1 MNKAT
6 LLAEIMQLTAK
17 ERRDL
22 VEDLLAAVEEDED
35 FALTPE
41 QMTEIDRRIAEHK
54 RDPGSAVPVEQML
67 ERLQSRFG

>member
-6 LLAEIMQLTAK
+6 LLAEIMQLTPK

-22 VEDLLAAVEEDED
+22 FEELLAAVEEDEA

-41 QMTEIDRRIAEHK
+41 QKAEIDRRIAEHE
-54 RDPGSAVPVEQML
+54 RDPGSAVPWEEVRD
-67 ERLQSRFG
+67 RLLARFK

>member
-6 LLAEIMQLTAK
+6 LRVEIMQLTPK

-22 VEDLLAAVEEDED
+22 VAELWVAVEEDEA

-41 QMTEIDRRIAEHK
+41 QKAEIDRRIAEHQ
-54 RDPGSAVPVEQML
+54 RDPGRASSWEEVRA
-67 ERLQSRFG
+67 RLRARFE

>member
-6 LLAEIMQLTAK
+6 LLAEIMQLTPK

-22 VEDLLAAVEEDED
+22 VEELCAAVEEDEA

-41 QMTEIDRRIAEHK
+41 QMTEIDRRIAEHQS
-54 RDPGSAVPVEQML
+54 DPSSAVPWEEVRD
-67 ERLQSRFG
+67 RLLARFK

>member
-6 LLAEIMQLTAK
+6 LLAEIMQMTPK

-22 VEDLLAAVEEDED
+22 VEELCAAVEEDEA

-41 QMTEIDRRIAEHK
+41 QMAEVDRRIAEHE
-54 RDPGSAVPVEQML
+54 RDPSSAVPWEEVRD
-67 ERLQSRFG
+67 RLLARFK